1 MKDMSK
7 RLGEMG
13 FEPVATRWVTAWDVS
28 KKPVAAAAAA
38 TEPAAQGAGVR

>member
-1 MKDMSK
+1 MNDMSK

-28 KKPVAAAAAA
+28 KKPAAAAND
-38 TEPAAQGAGVR
+38 PAAQGAGAK